1 MDTLPTSW
9 WRTVRDYTTNQVRP
23 AEFKTPF
30 RYVEQGIELLR
41 LQLTPNQGQ
50 TTIRGRQTRGNSEN
64 NPMGT
69 FDLSGQTAIV
79 TGAAT
84 GIGEAIAR
92 RLSEAGATVALVDV
106 DSAGAQKVASALGR
120 GAFPVQSDVANS
132 AAVNEAVEEVIRRT
146 GRIDV
151 LVNNAGIAGPAAPI
165 WEQTD
170 ADWQRNIAVN
180 LTGVFNFC
188 RAVVPHMRSRGYGRI
203 VNIASIAGKEGNP
216 RMAPYSATKA
226 GVIGLTKSIGK
237 ELATEGICVNCV
249 TPAVVQTRIL
259 EQLTPGQIAYMTD
272 KIPMKRTGKPEEI
285 AAVVHF
291 LASPDCSFVTAQCY
305 DASGGRATY

>member
-1 MDTLPTSW
+1 M
-9 WRTVRDYTTNQVRP
+9 VVN
-23 AEFKTPF
+23 
-30 RYVEQGIELLR
+30 
-41 LQLTPNQGQ
+41 
-50 TTIRGRQTRGNSEN
+50 
-64 NPMGT
+64 

-92 RLSEAGATVALVDV
+92 RLADAGATIAVVDLDEEGARQVAGSLGQGNFAVRADVSQARDVQTCVDGV
-106 DSAGAQKVASALGR
+106 L
-120 GAFPVQSDVANS
+120 
-132 AAVNEAVEEVIRRT
+132 ERT
-146 GRIDV
+146 SRIDI
-151 LVNNAGIAGPAAPI
+151 LVNNAGIAGTAAPI

-170 ADWQRNIAVN
+170 EDWQRNIAIN

-188 RAVVPHMRSRGYGRI
+188 RAVAPHMRSRRYGRI

-216 RMAPYSATKA
+216 RMVPYSATKA
-226 GVIGLTKSIGK
+226 GVIGLTKSLGK
-237 ELATEGICVNCV
+237 ELATDGICVNAV
-249 TPAVVQTRIL
+249 SPAVVHTRIL
-259 EQLTPGQIAYMTD
+259 DQLTAEQVSYMTE
-272 KIPMKRTGKPEEI
+272 KIPMRRTGQPGEI